1 MKKII
6 LAILVIF
13 SIITISYAD
22 DFKATVESKNVVL
35 GEPFELKLVYSGAE
49 QNVNPDLS
57 VLQKDF
63 QIYSNATSMQ
73 TSYINGVINQQHSW
87 TIGLIALQE
96 GKVSIPS
103 ISAGKFNSESID
115 LEVLPAGSSIKQE
128 QNSQESN
135 TQPSAPKF
143 KTDFVIDEKN
153 PYVKQE
159 IIGTLVIKDYIG
171 LEFVSDPMFVKSDDW
186 SIKIV
191 EQPEISAIE
200 GGREIKIHFA
210 MFPLKSGELE
220 IPALQWQAVYF
231 EIDSV
236 PQPRQ
241 FGFFGF
247 SDFSLMNKVQK
258 PVMIQTK
265 PQKVK
270 VKAIPDEYAKE
281 WWLPAKALNLSS
293 KFDEK
298 NNSFRVGDTINREVV
313 LSAAGVLDTELP
325 ELNFTAPNGMKQYP
339 ENPQYSVLVHN
350 NELIAQA
357 KYRIVYIPQ
366 QSGKIVLPEI
376 SLRWFNTEKGKMET
390 AKISAKEIEIAEN
403 PEYSAAIE
411 ENMSDEVVQ
420 TPKNDMIHEE
430 KTDNAKSKN
439 KENFMQE
446 NAYLWLIAAFFLGM
460 IINYL
465 LLRLK
470 KTSDKNEK
478 YIDKIRK
485 NLRDN
490 DYRSLRDNLLKW
502 GNKNFHNFMVNNL
515 NDLAMLIGD
524 EDFSMQMQIINRV
537 LYSDAKET
545 PDSAIILQGLKKGI
559 QHQQKTDKSAPLPK
573 LYE

>member
-6 LAILVIF
+6 LTILAIL
-13 SIITISYAD
+13 SIITITYSD

-35 GEPFELKLVYSGAE
+35 GEPFELKLVYNGTE

-73 TSYINGVINQQHSW
+73 TSYINGVMNQQRAW
-87 TIGLIALQE
+87 TIGLIALKE

-103 ISAGKFNSESID
+103 VSAGKFNSESID
-115 LEVLPAGSSIKQE
+115 LEVLPAGSTIKQNP
-128 QNSQESN
+128 QDSN
-135 TQPSAPKF
+135 AQPLAPKF
-143 KTDFVIDEKN
+143 KADFVIDEEN

-159 IIGTLVIKDYIG
+159 ITGTLIIKDYVG

-186 SIKIV
+186 VIKIV
-191 EQPEISAIE
+191 DQPEISAIE
-200 GGREIKIHFA
+200 GGREIKIRFA
-210 MFPLKSGELE
+210 MFALKSGELE
-220 IPALQWQAVYF
+220 IPSLQWQAVYF
-231 EIDSV
+231 DIDNTQK
-236 PQPRQ
+236 PQQ

-247 SDFSLMNKVQK
+247 NDFSLMSRVQK

-270 VKAIPDEYAKE
+270 VKAIPEEYAKE
-281 WWLPAKALNLSS
+281 WWLPAKALTLSN
-293 KFDEK
+293 KYDEK
-298 NNSFRVGDTINREVV
+298 NHSFRVGDTISREIV
-313 LSAAGVLDTELP
+313 LSAVGVLDSELP
-325 ELNFTAPNGMKQYP
+325 ELNFTAPKGMKQYP

-376 SLRWFNTEKGKMET
+376 SLQWFNTEKGKMET
-390 AKISAKEIEIAEN
+390 AKIGAQEIEIAEN

-411 ENMSDEVVQ
+411 ENMSEEVAQ
-420 TPKNDMIHEE
+420 TPKSDLISEE
-430 KTDNAKSKN
+430 KTEGIKSEN
-439 KENFMQE
+439 KENLMQK

-465 LLRLK
+465 LLNLK
-470 KTSDKNEK
+470 KSSANNEK

-485 NLRDN
+485 NLQDN
-490 DYRSLRDNLLKW
+490 DYRSLRDNLIKW
-502 GNKNFHNFMVNNL
+502 GNKNFDNTAVNNL
-515 NDLAMLIGD
+515 NDLAMLVGD

-545 PDSAIILQGLKKGI
+545 PDSSIILQRLKDSAHYSLKK
-559 QHQQKTDKSAPLPK
+559 TKSAPLPK